1 MGLGIATLQTLAFVA
16 LVCGNQATVSDQCVT
31 PLAINFYFRSVTMS
45 RRTNKSLWNRLAG
58 QSWSRR
64 PVRPHRLRFEALEDR
79 RLLTAVTRWVDP
91 NVTAN
96 GTTIFSD
103 FTTAIA
109 AAKNGDTIKVA
120 AGNFDPGINVTKS
133 LTIIG
138 GQIRANG
145 EATGPTIIHGDPSS
159 TGFLLAAN
167 SITIENFN
175 FTSPTTGIDTQGAI
189 SGLKIMNN
197 IFDGDNVGIH
207 LNTSTVSSA
216 KTTTINGNRFVTEGS
231 ASETTES
238 ILIDGGRNIT
248 ISGNFIEAGV
258 DAAIESLPG
267 QQINGLQ
274 ILNNTIDDFNLLLN
288 NQSKAKVD
296 NNQLG
301 NSEIRLAGGIVNSE
315 IVGNSLFGGGLNV
328 PPVSIGLDESLLSV
342 PDTGNKISSNTLQFM
357 TDGIVVFNG
366 SHNTVSGNTIDGVQT
381 DGILL
386 NGGSLNT
393 VSGNT
398 STGNAGN
405 GLHLE
410 NSSSNTVSQNTANN
424 NAHAGILLENGSSS
438 NTLTGNIVSYN
449 LDGIDQ
455 VDSNQNKLTGNTASF
470 NIVSSG
476 GPGVGFS
483 LDSSNNNTL
492 SGNTARQNGG
502 GGGYSLTGTAAD
514 NSLSK
519 NKSIG
524 NMAENGSFDI
534 GGDGGNTLTS
544 NSSTNEGTGFDL
556 FSASNT
562 LTNNTATNDN
572 DGFFIESDMNT
583 IKGNIANNNFT
594 GFELS
599 NHGQNTIS
607 GNTANNN
614 SFQGIVLMDGT
625 DNTITGNTFDN
636 NGRDGISV
644 DKHSSGNTIS
654 GNTVTGDGFT
664 QGTFDLEDDS
674 SGGTGTAGTQNT
686 WHKNKAGTS
695 NPIGLLT
702 A

>member
-1 MGLGIATLQTLAFVA
+1 MLA
-16 LVCGNQATVSDQCVT
+16 
-31 PLAINFYFRSVTMS
+31 
-45 RRTNKSLWNRLAG
+45 
-58 QSWSRR
+58 
-64 PVRPHRLRFEALEDR
+64 
-79 RLLTAVTRWVDP
+79 AVTRWVDP
-91 NVTAN
+91 NATAN
-96 GTTIFSD
+96 GTTIFAD

-109 AAKNGDTIKVA
+109 AAKNGDTIKAVA
-120 AGNFDPGINVTKS
+120 FNFDPGIVVNKS

-138 GQIRANG
+138 GQIRDPA
-145 EATGPTIIHGDPSS
+145 EPTGKTIIHGDPSS
-159 TGFLLAAN
+159 TGFLLEAN
-167 SITIENFN
+167 NITIENFN

-189 SGLKIMNN
+189 SGLKILNN
-197 IFDGDNVGIH
+197 VFEDVNVGIH
-207 LNTSTVSSA
+207 LNTAIASAA
-216 KTTTINGNRFVTEGS
+216 KTITISGNEFFTTSSPTN
-231 ASETTES
+231 TTES
-238 ILIDGGRNIT
+238 ILIDGGRNIS
-248 ISGNFIEAGV
+248 ISNNLILAGE
-258 DAAIESLPG
+258 DAGIESIPG
-267 QQINGLQ
+267 HQIIGLQ
-274 ILNNTIDDFNLLLN
+274 ILNNRLSSVNILVVD
-288 NQSKAKVD
+288 QSNAKVD
-296 NNQLG
+296 NNQLD

-328 PPVSIGLDESLLSV
+328 PPVSISLDESLLSV
-342 PDTGNKISSNTLQFM
+342 PDTGNKILSNTLQFM

-366 SHNTVSGNTIDGVQT
+366 SHNTVSGNTIDGVQN

-405 GLHLE
+405 GIHLE
-410 NSSSNTVSQNTANN
+410 NSSSNTVSQNTANK
-424 NAHAGILLENGSSS
+424 NAKAGILLENGSSL
-438 NTLTGNIVSYN
+438 NTLTGNTVSYN
-449 LDGIDQ
+449 LDGIDL
-455 VDSNQNKLTGNTASF
+455 VDSNQNKLTSNTASF
-470 NIVSSG
+470 NILSSTG
-476 GPGVGFS
+476 QGVGFS

-544 NSSTNEGTGFDL
+544 NSSTNEGIGFEL

-562 LTNNTATNDN
+562 LNNNTATNDST
-572 DGFFIESDMNT
+572 GLFIESDMNT

-594 GFELS
+594 GLELS
-599 NHGQNTIS
+599 VCSQNTIS

-614 SFQGIVLMDGT
+614 NSQGIVLMDGT
-625 DNTITGNTFDN
+625 DNTITGNTLKN
-636 NGRDGISV
+636 NGGDGIGV

-654 GNTVTGDGFT
+654 GNTVTGNGFT

-674 SGGTGTAGTQNT
+674 SGGTGTAGTKNT
-686 WHKNKAGTS
+686 WHKNKAGTA
-695 NPIGLLT
+695 NPVALLT